1 MIRTILGFA
10 VAVIFLV
17 IGIFVLLV
25 ETIRA
30 KRNKEASDLRC
41 LRMVQRAFRVICGIC
56 RVKLEVRGEEHV
68 PKDEAVFYVANH
80 CSWFDILLT
89 YSRVPNLTGYVAK
102 DDIERVPLLSNW
114 MRRLH
119 CLFMS
124 RTDMRAALKT
134 ILAGV
139 EELKNGVSVFIFPE
153 GTRNKN
159 PREKVIGEFKDGAFK
174 MATKAGCKVVPVA
187 ISNTRDIFEN
197 HLPFVKTAHVII
209 EYLEP
214 VDIAALEAEDKKH
227 PGRYFQAVIA
237 ERLID
242 HREMGNNK

>member
-1 MIRTILGFA
+1 MIRTILAFA
-10 VAVIFLV
+10 VAVVFLI

-25 ETIRA
+25 ETVRA
-30 KRNKEASDLRC
+30 KRDKAASDRRC
-41 LRMVQRAFRVICGIC
+41 LRMVQKAFRVICGIC
-56 RVKLEVRGEEHV
+56 RVKLEVRGEDHV
-68 PKDEAVFYVANH
+68 PQTEAVLYAANH
-80 CSWFDILLT
+80 SSWFDILLT
-89 YSRVPNLTGYVAK
+89 YSRVPGLTGYVAK

-124 RTDMRAALKT
+124 RTDMKAALKT

-139 EELKNGVSVFIFPE
+139 EELKNGVSIFIFPE

-159 PREKVIGEFKDGAFK
+159 PKEQVIGEFKDGAFK

-187 ISNTRDIFEN
+187 ISNSRDIFES

-214 VDIAALEAEDKKH
+214 VEIAGLEADERKH
-227 PGRYFQAVIA
+227 PGRYFQDLIA
-237 ERLID
+237 EKLVE
-242 HREMGNNK
+242 HREISENR